1 MPAPLI
7 PAALHSLN
15 FLEPEEHGE
24 ECGGRWTGGGGEEG
38 VESQDT
44 RVSTPGRGVS
54 REVNDQES
62 PHWASRTLIL
72 TLILSSLLTGD
83 LLT

>member
-1 MPAPLI
+1 MPAPLS

-15 FLEPEEHGE
+15 FPGPEEHGE
-24 ECGGRWTGGGGEEG
+24 ECGGLGGGEEG

-44 RVSTPGRGVS
+44 RVSTPGRGVIQ
-54 REVNDQES
+54 EVNDQES

>member
-1 MPAPLI
+1 MLAPLS

-15 FLEPEEHGE
+15 FPGPEEHGE
-24 ECGGRWTGGGGEEG
+24 ECVCVWGGG

-44 RVSTPGRGVS
+44 RLSTSGSGVS
-54 REVNDQES
+54 WEVNDQES